1 MKKNKLTTKE
11 ELKTYFET
19 GDRPN
24 ENQFS
29 ELIDA
34 YWHKEEKIPKESIE
48 GLETISLDYDLHW
61 SPTNKKL
68 SLADTKGNLLSEISL
83 QTLDNEGTDLRY
95 NPATSSLELYNADNE
110 LLDSIPVADFVKNV
124 GTQLALNSDTLQL
137 KDLQGNILS
146 SVHFNVSNVNNL
158 QTLLDSKLDKPT
170 MTTNYVGKWDGS
182 NFSNGILQDNGHSA
196 GIGNT
201 DYKNIIWAVDS
212 TKQAA
217 LVAPRMNQVQRLAIT
232 LDTSQAGA
240 IVYQTDKNAGYYLW
254 NGTSW
259 QTLGENIATADLTNN
274 QARIFTQN
282 ANFTWDTLGN
292 PYYLKGLTDQTK
304 NLTQYNKVLRIDPVT
319 KLVEMGDSFDV
330 AVTIP
335 DNLTI
340 TAPPMNVNYTVN
352 HVYPNPVSP
361 LPQNL
366 IDLKKF
372 MATIATNQY
381 IQIDDKDLII
391 QKVDTANRVTI
402 NNGVVRFLAYPDA
415 QQTDASLASVN
426 SNITMPHDKNWVFI
440 VVPDKS
446 YHIGYTKGGRVGFA
460 RTNNTDG
467 VQSPEIGT
475 LMGDDNSYGWV
486 DGSVELNVIKG
497 QQIKPTIIYTKVGEV
512 LNISVAYSD
521 GTIYSR
527 NTDALTFLGD
537 YRFVMCMG
545 SYNDQNQQPSF
556 SNIRYYIEA

>member
-1 MKKNKLTTKE
+1 M
-11 ELKTYFET
+11 
-19 GDRPN
+19 
-24 ENQFS
+24 
-29 ELIDA
+29 IDA

-68 SLADTKGNLLSEISL
+68 SLADSKGNLLSEISL

-95 NPATSSLELYNADNE
+95 NSATSSLELYNADNE
-110 LLDSIPVADFVKNV
+110 LLNSISVADFVKNV

-137 KDLQGNILS
+137 KDSQGNILS
-146 SVHFNVSNVNNL
+146 SVQFNVSNVNNL

-182 NFSNGILQDNGHSA
+182 NFSNGILQDNGDSA

-319 KLVEMGDSFDV
+319 KQVEMGDSFDV

-340 TAPPMNVNYTVN
+340 TAPAMNVNYTVN

-402 NNGVVRFLAYPDA
+402 SNGIVRFLAYPDA
-415 QQTDASLASVN
+415 QHTDTPLASAN

-440 VVPDKS
+440 VVPDKC
-446 YHIGYTKGGRVGFA
+446 YHIVYTKGGRVGFA

-545 SYNDQNQQPSF
+545 SYNDQDHQPSF